1 MNSLSFKTLELAA
14 SASLALYLD
23 LLLLNA
29 IDSSTQTITWDLR
42 GFLCSF
48 VPGYKTWKACVGLC
62 FHTVRYYATVS
73 PLIKLEMNKKQL
85 SYNW

>member
-1 MNSLSFKTLELAA
+1 MNSLSFKTLEF
-14 SASLALYLD
+14 ASLALYLD
-23 LLLLNA
+23 LLFLNA

-48 VPGYKTWKACVGLC
+48 EKARAGFC
-62 FHTVRYYATVS
+62 FHTARYYATVS
-73 PLIKLEMNKKQL
+73 PLIKLEMNRKQL